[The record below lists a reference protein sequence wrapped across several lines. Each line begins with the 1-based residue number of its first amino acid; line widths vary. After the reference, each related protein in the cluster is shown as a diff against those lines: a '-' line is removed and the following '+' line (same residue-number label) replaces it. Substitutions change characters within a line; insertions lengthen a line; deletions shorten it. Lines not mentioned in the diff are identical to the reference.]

1 MLQKQFQEI
10 GKSSISSIAQETSH
24 AKITNKGNSSLETNN
39 GSTEAVSIE
48 NESSREDSSTEKIR
62 DIKIKPQ
69 HNDRGYDWEEYLTV

>member
-1 MLQKQFQEI
+1 M
-10 GKSSISSIAQETSH
+10 
-24 AKITNKGNSSLETNN
+24 ETNN